1 MISYQPQGTP
11 DFTQQFM
18 QMLSSNGLSA
28 DGGTQPSSP
37 DSRGPDSSD
46 AHVSEAVLPKRT
58 CTGVSEDHVGACMDM
73 S

>member
-46 AHVSEAVLPKRT
+46 AHVRGAVLPE
-58 CTGVSEDHVGACMDM
+58 CACAGMSEDCEGSCGV
-73 S
+73 

>member
-46 AHVSEAVLPKRT
+46 AHVSGAVLPE
-58 CTGVSEDHVGACMDM
+58 CACAGMSEDCEGSCGV
-73 S
+73 